1 MANENDQN
9 TESTDAKPA
18 PKKTTTRRKTTRKST
33 TPKKT
38 TKAAVTTEDAAG
50 EAAPK
55 KKTTRRKSSTSTT
68 RTKKATTKK
77 ADAETGDDA
86 TSEVAPKKKTTRR
99 KSSTTTRTKKATV
112 EAVEAAPADEAAP
125 KKKTTRRPRRKKTED
140 TVEASASGDA
150 APKKTRTTTRRKSA
164 RASEPTVLDSV
175 EDSGADASS
184 VDADTAEAA
193 PVKKKTTTRRKSSTT
208 TRTKKASTKKADAEG
223 EQTDSSDE
231 AAPVKKKTTR
241 RKSSTSTR
249 AKKAATEEVAEA
261 APAEDAAP
269 VKRKT
274 TTRAKKKPAPK
285 PAPTKKISAL
295 AANFLANFSSRGSS
309 KPVAEAQEDI
319 EIPVI
324 TIPDHPESDEPEELV
339 AQGTAW
345 LDGLFVAMGLGIK
358 ASGSFDEEAEQAN
371 FNLTGEDLSRI
382 LGPSNASPKIL
393 ETVEKVLS
401 VFFEQ
406 AGFRNVK
413 VLVDCDGFRSKQAAR
428 IEQVGETLAALTE
441 ELGSELLIAGLNDF
455 ERRIIHRQIGE
466 GRGLVTESTGYGSF
480 RKLHLRPE

>member
-1 MANENDQN
+1 MMTILMANENDQN

-68 RTKKATTKK
+68 RTKKA
-77 ADAETGDDA
+77 DAETVGDA
-86 TSEVAPKKKTTRR
+86 T
-99 KSSTTTRTKKATV
+99 
-112 EAVEAAPADEAAP
+112 
-125 KKKTTRRPRRKKTED
+125 
-140 TVEASASGDA
+140 GDA
-150 APKKTRTTTRRKSA
+150 AP
-164 RASEPTVLDSV
+164 
-175 EDSGADASS
+175 
-184 VDADTAEAA
+184 
-193 PVKKKTTTRRKSSTT
+193 
-208 TRTKKASTKKADAEG
+208 
-223 EQTDSSDE
+223 
-231 AAPVKKKTTR
+231 KKKTTR

-249 AKKAATEEVAEA
+249 AKKATTEEAVEAAPAGEAAPKKKTTRRRAPRKKAEDTVEASASGEAAPRKKRSTTTGRKSARASEPTVLDSVDESSVGSSGGDTEAAPIKKTSTRRKSSTTSSTRTRKPSTAKKAEAVEA
-261 APAEDAAP
+261 APAEEAAP
-269 VKRKT
+269 AKKKT
-274 TTRAKKKPAPK
+274 TRRKSTTSTRAKKATTEEAVEAAPAEEAAPKRRTTTRPKKKPASK
-285 PAPTKKISAL
+285 PVPAKKISAL
-295 AANFLANFSSRGSS
+295 AADFLANFSSRGSS
-309 KPVAEAQEDI
+309 KPAAEAQEDI

-324 TIPDHPESDEPEELV
+324 AIPDHPESDEPEELI

-345 LDGLFVAMGLGIK
+345 LDGLFVAMGLEIK
-358 ASGSFDEEAEQAN
+358 AAGSFDEGADKAN

-406 AGFRNVK
+406 AGFRNVN
-413 VLVDCDGFRSKQAAR
+413 VLVDCDGFRSKQAVR
-428 IEQVGETLAALTE
+428 IEQVGETLVALSE